1 MKFALACD
9 SSSVHSYYVK
19 EGRVFT
25 LDSKPYTRVHHI
37 GNECMMGFWNY
48 PVLFDGYF
56 INLEQENYPD
66 EDFDLIFAAIE
77 GNINY
82 LDTLAKLYPNAKI
95 VGTIKEAAKRKD
107 VRNDLIRL
115 TDSFVVP
122 YLTFDFF
129 TEYGYDTPGVVHRIP
144 QPVNIKYLQ
153 EHFDTDKQEY
163 IFDYSNTW
171 VGGRKGTNQQLLSK
185 LNYEVKQGSHS
196 NWHDFIQMWKASKY
210 MLNLDPTHN
219 FGQQATQCAAL
230 GTVMVGGHNDAH
242 KVLYPELA
250 TCDTNRL
257 VELFTKLESDPIYYK
272 EIVDYASKKVQ
283 EVYSFDTVR
292 KQIQS
297 LL

>member
-9 SSSVHSYYVK
+9 SSSVRSYYTK
-19 EGRVFT
+19 DGNVFT
-25 LDSKPYTRVHHI
+25 LDSKPYPRVHHI
-37 GNECMMGFWNY
+37 KSECMMGFWNY
-48 PVLFDGYF
+48 PALFDGYF
-56 INLEQENYPD
+56 INLEQENYPN

-95 VGTIKEAAKRKD
+95 VGTIKEAIKNKE
-107 VRNDLIRL
+107 VRNELIKR
-115 TDSFVVP
+115 TDSFVIP

-129 TEYGYDTPGVVHRIP
+129 NEYGYDTPKTFYRIP
-144 QPVNIKYLQ
+144 QPVNIEYLQ
-153 EHFDTDKQEY
+153 KHFSVNKQEY

-171 VGGRKGTNQQLLSK
+171 
-185 LNYEVKQGSHS
+185 
-196 NWHDFIQMWKASKY
+196 
-210 MLNLDPTHN
+210 
-219 FGQQATQCAAL
+219 
-230 GTVMVGGHNDAH
+230 VGGHNDAH